1 MNVYSRQHP
10 AKVFVFLGEGFGA
23 ARWQSAWN
31 AGTIPGICDR
41 LPYGYFHAANELW
54 SVTYSEDHKD
64 SPALGLLRKGIRK
77 LLGFDMIHAWFNRE
91 QLSRSDVIWTHTERE
106 YLAVL
111 CLWRLLR
118 PKTRPKLI
126 AQSVWLF
133 DRWRGFSVMRR
144 QLYRRLMR
152 DADILTVLSPDN
164 LSEAQRLF
172 PGKRCELVRFGI
184 DCADLRPPGRGRLH
198 RPLRILSLGT
208 DMHRDWDTFLE
219 AIREWQGVEVR
230 IASKTI
236 KKGQSWPSNA
246 LIVQPETAQTVRD
259 LYHWADFVVVTLKHN
274 LHASGITV
282 IAEAVS
288 FGLPV
293 ICTDTGGL
301 RAYFNEREIAYVAP
315 DNAQAVRN
323 KIEEL
328 AVDHDQRFELT
339 VRAQQKMRLELTSHA
354 YAVRHRALSES
365 LLRLSGDNLAEQG
378 SPAEND
384 SLRSLSQLRCNAP
397 RLARPDRF

>member
-1 MNVYSRQHP
+1 MNVYSRQHS
-10 AKVFVFLGEGFGA
+10 AKAFVFLGEGFGA

-54 SVTYSEDHKD
+54 SITYSEDHQD
-64 SPALGLLRKGIRK
+64 SPALRLLRKGIRK

-91 QLSRSDVIWTHTERE
+91 QLSRSDVVWTHTERE

-111 CLWRLLR
+111 CLWLLLR

-133 DRWRGFSVMRR
+133 DRWREFSVVRR
-144 QLYRRLMR
+144 QFYRRLMR

-172 PGKRCELVRFGI
+172 PEKRCELVRFGI
-184 DCADLRPPGRGRLH
+184 DCADLRPAGRRRRLH

-219 AIREWQGVEVR
+219 AIREWRGAEVR

-236 KKGQSWPSNA
+236 RKGRSWPSNA
-246 LIVQPETAQTVRD
+246 LIVQPETAHAVRD
-259 LYHWADFVVVTLKHN
+259 LYNWADFVVVTLKHN

-282 IAEAVS
+282 IAEAVA

-339 VRAQQKMRLELTSHA
+339 VRAQQKMRLELTSRA
-354 YAVRHRALSES
+354 YALRHRALSES
-365 LLRLSGDNLAEQG
+365 LLRLSAESPKQG
-378 SPAEND
+378 SSADNG
-384 SLRSLSQLRCNAP
+384 SLRSLSQPCSHA
-397 RLARPDRF
+397 RLARPDHF